1 MNLFIKTIKNIFTQS
16 FLSIHPPLGEKEHF
30 KNGNRWQKQPH
41 IKQSLTSQVYPKTK
55 TKPQNAH
62 QEDKITTK
70 QA

>member
-1 MNLFIKTIKNIFTQS
+1 S
-16 FLSIHPPLGEKEHF
+16 F
-30 KNGNRWQKQPH
+30 
-41 IKQSLTSQVYPKTK
+41 YPKTK

>member
-1 MNLFIKTIKNIFTQS
+1 F
-16 FLSIHPPLGEKEHF
+16 
-30 KNGNRWQKQPH
+30 
-41 IKQSLTSQVYPKTK
+41 YPKTK